1 MKTLI
6 FSSILAFI
14 TFSASAQVKA
24 SIRVAGNCDM
34 CKKRIENAADL
45 KGVKTARWD
54 SKTQLLEINYNPNKI
69 SLIQIQEEIAKIGHD
84 TEKFKADSLAF
95 EKLHNCCH
103 YERFNY
109 DESKD

>member
-6 FSSILAFI
+6 LSSILAFI
-14 TFSASAQVKA
+14 TLSASAQVKA

-45 KGVKTARWD
+45 KGVKTANWD
-54 SKTQLLEINYNPNKI
+54 SKTQTLDINYNPNKI
-69 SLIQIQEEIAKIGHD
+69 TLIQIQEEIAKIGHH
-84 TEKFKADSLAF
+84 TEKFKDDSLAF

-103 YERFNY
+103 YQRFNY

>member
-6 FSSILAFI
+6 LSSLLAFI
-14 TFSASAQVKA
+14 TLSATAQVKA

-69 SLIQIQEEIAKIGHD
+69 SLIQIQEEIAEIGHD
-84 TEKFKADSLAF
+84 TEKIKADSLAF

-103 YERFNY
+103 YERFKY
-109 DESKD
+109 DSLK

>member
-6 FSSILAFI
+6 LSSILAFI
-14 TFSASAQVKA
+14 TLSASAQVKA

-45 KGVKTARWD
+45 KGVKTANWD
-54 SKTQLLEINYNPNKI
+54 SKTQTLDINYNPNKI
-69 SLIQIQEEIAKIGHD
+69 TLIQIQEEIAKIGHD

-103 YERFNY
+103 YQRFNY
-109 DESKD
+109 DESKN